1 MASGAATGTATATG
15 TGSASGT
22 FVYNSA
28 CGEARATPY
37 DIALSVKDIGCAGKT
52 AVDVIRI
59 TVTRPSG
66 PTSISGDALVC
77 SLNTVSTYTATGGT
91 APSVRWRALGGT
103 IVGNNTGRTVQVKW
117 TTVGSG
123 TVVAKG
129 ISSYGCPTDSLS
141 QTVAVAPA
149 GTLSVGG
156 GLSICQGTSTT
167 LTITGGTAPYTL
179 SGGGITQ
186 SGSGPFTVTPSQTT
200 TYTITGTATTNG
212 CAGTAQVT
220 VAVVPLPAAN
230 VGAAARSTCSG
241 SAIALGSTPVAGN
254 TYSWSPATGLSSS
267 TVANPTLTLTNTTGS
282 PIVATY
288 SLTETSATGG
298 CTATNTVT
306 ITVNPAVVAVPGAGV
321 TFCSG
326 SSAQLGAPAVAGFT
340 YSWSPTT
347 GLSSPTAANPTVT
360 LTNTTSAPIV
370 TTYTLTVT
378 NTATGCVGSATVA
391 VTVNPLPIVAA
402 GAAATIC
409 SGSSAQL
416 GAPAVAGFTYS
427 WSPTTGLS
435 SPTAANPTVTL
446 TNTTGA
452 PIVTTYT
459 LTVTNTATGCVG
471 SATVAVTVN
480 PLPTAVPGA
489 SVITCSGVPV
499 TIGGAPVAG
508 LTYTWSPA
516 IGLSSPTA
524 ANPTVTLTNTTG
536 APVTQTYTLTVTN
549 AATSCVSVASVVVTV
564 NPAVVAVPGA
574 GVTFCSGSSAQ
585 LGTPA
590 VAGFTYSWSPTT
602 GLSSPTAANPTV
614 TLTNT
619 TGAPI
624 VTTYTLTVTNTATG
638 CVGSATVAVT
648 VNPLPIVAAG
658 AAATICSGNSAQ
670 LGASAVTGFTYNW
683 SPATGLSNP
692 TAANPTVTL
701 TNTTGAP
708 VTQTYTLTVT
718 NTATGCVNTGTV
730 AVTVNPAAT
739 AAAGP
744 AQAVCDKS
752 TITLGTAALPGYTY
766 RWTPAA
772 NLSSA
777 SVAQPV
783 LTGVN
788 TTNAPLVQKYVVLA
802 TTALG
807 CSSKDSVLITI
818 NPRPVADTIV
828 GPKSVCPTITG
839 ITYAIANPHSTT
851 YQWVVTGVESPAPTA
866 ALPLR

>member
-1 MASGAATGTATATG
+1 M
-15 TGSASGT
+15 
-22 FVYNSA
+22 
-28 CGEARATPY
+28 
-37 DIALSVKDIGCAGKT
+37 
-52 AVDVIRI
+52 
-59 TVTRPSG
+59 
-66 PTSISGDALVC
+66 
-77 SLNTVSTYTATGGT
+77 
-91 APSVRWRALGGT
+91 
-103 IVGNNTGRTVQVKW
+103 
-117 TTVGSG
+117 
-123 TVVAKG
+123 
-129 ISSYGCPTDSLS
+129 
-141 QTVAVAPA
+141 
-149 GTLSVGG
+149 
-156 GLSICQGTSTT
+156 
-167 LTITGGTAPYTL
+167 
-179 SGGGITQ
+179 
-186 SGSGPFTVTPSQTT
+186 
-200 TYTITGTATTNG
+200 
-212 CAGTAQVT
+212 
-220 VAVVPLPAAN
+220 
-230 VGAAARSTCSG
+230 
-241 SAIALGSTPVAGN
+241 
-254 TYSWSPATGLSSS
+254 
-267 TVANPTLTLTNTTGS
+267 
-282 PIVATY
+282 
-288 SLTETSATGG
+288 
-298 CTATNTVT
+298 
-306 ITVNPAVVAVPGAGV
+306 
-321 TFCSG
+321 
-326 SSAQLGAPAVAGFT
+326 AGFT